1 MKILKFQS
9 IGDRYSMSKLP
20 AFIALILF
28 VPAFSIGVA
37 MSLFIAPGLVGNSIF
52 TAVKIW
58 GIAFPLLWVM
68 ITNSQV
74 LRSPKFKRTEVKLG
88 LGLGIVMFVAILLA
102 YYSIGQQVI
111 DLPEIRAKAA
121 EVGIT
126 QPYLYLAG
134 CVYWSFINSL
144 VEELTWRGFVVSQ
157 LKVLTSPTIAVIL
170 AALFFTIHHSL
181 ALYGYT
187 YNWLVVAL
195 GSLGVFVAGLV
206 WAWCYSRYRS
216 VTSGYIS
223 HILADLAIA
232 IIGYQ
237 LLFG

>member
-1 MKILKFQS
+1 
-9 IGDRYSMSKLP
+9 MSKISAL
-20 AFIALILF
+20 IALILF

-58 GIAFPLLWVM
+58 GIVFPLLWVM
-68 ITNSQV
+68 KTNSKA
-74 LRSPKFKRTEVKLG
+74 LRLPKFRWLEIKVG
-88 LGLGIVMFVAILLA
+88 LGLGIIMFAAISLA
-102 YYSIGQQVI
+102 YFGIGQQVI
-111 DLPEIRAKAA
+111 DIPDIRAKAA

-126 QPYLYLAG
+126 KPYLYLAG

-157 LKVLTSPTIAVIL
+157 CKILVPQTVAVVL
-170 AALFFTIHHSL
+170 AALFFTAHHSL

-187 YNWLVVAL
+187 HSWLIVGL
-195 GSLGVFVAGLV
+195 GSFGVFVAGLV
-206 WAWCYSRYRS
+206 WAWCYNHYRS
-216 VTSGYIS
+216 ITPGYIS

-237 LLFG
+237 LIFS

>member
-1 MKILKFQS
+1 
-9 IGDRYSMSKLP
+9 
-20 AFIALILF
+20 
-28 VPAFSIGVA
+28 

-58 GIAFPLLWVM
+58 GIVFPLLWVM
-68 ITNSQV
+68 KTNSKA
-74 LRSPKFKRTEVKLG
+74 LRLPKFRWLEIKVG
-88 LGLGIVMFVAILLA
+88 LGLGIIMFAAISLA
-102 YYSIGQQVI
+102 YFGIGQQVI
-111 DLPEIRAKAA
+111 DIPDIRAKAA

-126 QPYLYLAG
+126 KPYLYLAG

-157 LKVLTSPTIAVIL
+157 CKILVPQTVAVVL
-170 AALFFTIHHSL
+170 AALFFTAHHSL

-187 YNWLVVAL
+187 HSWLIVGL
-195 GSLGVFVAGLV
+195 GSFGVFVAGLV
-206 WAWCYSRYRS
+206 WAWCYNHYRS
-216 VTSGYIS
+216 ITPGYIS

-237 LLFG
+237 LIFS